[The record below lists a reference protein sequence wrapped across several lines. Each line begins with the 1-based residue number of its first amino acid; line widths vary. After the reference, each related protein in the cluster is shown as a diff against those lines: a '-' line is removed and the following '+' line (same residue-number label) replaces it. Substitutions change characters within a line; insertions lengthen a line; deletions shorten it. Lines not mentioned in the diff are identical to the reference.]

1 VFKETITSVIENKR
15 HCFVASLDAIK
26 AFDNLWRSGLCVKMK
41 RGKIMFSYII
51 LLSVY
56 YAKLSSKVKIGKK
69 LSRLFKLAGGV
80 KQSGVMQL

>member
-1 VFKETITSVIENKR
+1 
-15 HCFVASLDAIK
+15 
-26 AFDNLWRSGLCVKMK
+26 MK

-51 LLSVY
+51 LLRVY
-56 YAKLSSKVKIGKK
+56 YDKLSSKVKIGKK